1 MNLLSTLGLGAA
13 ILLTSIIGSTYSPTA
28 AASTIKGFRINGTE
42 LNGLK
47 LNGPGVVLQG
57 LKLNGL
63 QLNGPGIIIQGIKLQ
78 GTKFQGLTIQGHPLS
93 GITGNCTN
101 AGQPMGMTLA
111 DGRRVDL
118 R

>member
-28 AASTIKGFRINGTE
+28 AAASLGGFRINGTE
-42 LNGLK
+42 LNGFK
-47 LNGPGVVLQG
+47 INGPGVVLQG
-57 LKLNGL
+57 
-63 QLNGPGIIIQGIKLQ
+63 IKLQ
-78 GTKFQGLTIQGHPLS
+78 GVKFQGHALG

-101 AGQPMGMTLA
+101 AGQPMGLTLA
-111 DGRRVDL
+111 DGRHVDL